1 MSQRTKFLLLVGLFM
16 LPTAASFIV
25 FYFFPPEKSGN
36 YGELVSPVIQLPA
49 PGAVRFSPSPTDTGD
64 GLRGKWLL
72 ITRDSGACGAACRTK
87 LFAMRQA
94 RLILGRDQ
102 DRVVLVILVDD
113 EVVPAA
119 SLQKEFDGTVWLA
132 AKSSPWLNILPLP
145 AGATGRNARGHIYA
159 ADPLGNL
166 FMRYAAE
173 PDIKRLSRDLQRVLK
188 ASQIG

>member
-49 PGAVRFSPSPTDTGD
+49 LGAARYSPLPPDAGD
-64 GLRGKWLL
+64 VLRGKWLL
-72 ITRDSGACGAACRTK
+72 ITRDGGGCEAACRTK

-113 EVVPAA
+113 DVIPAA
-119 SLQKEFDGTVWLA
+119 PLQKEFDGALWLA
-132 AKSSPWLNILPLP
+132 AKSSPWLKVLPP
-145 AGATGRNARGHIYA
+145 SVGGGNARGNIFA